1 MVEGMSSSR
10 DSERLP
16 ATYLQLTNT
25 LLASNRNNLP
35 NILSIQTMVQTTL
48 ASTTI
53 FILSSTEYNKDL
65 MKTTIGD
72 TIVC

>member
-1 MVEGMSSSR
+1 
-10 DSERLP
+10 
-16 ATYLQLTNT
+16 
-25 LLASNRNNLP
+25 
-35 NILSIQTMVQTTL
+35 MVQTTL
-48 ASTTI
+48 ASTKL